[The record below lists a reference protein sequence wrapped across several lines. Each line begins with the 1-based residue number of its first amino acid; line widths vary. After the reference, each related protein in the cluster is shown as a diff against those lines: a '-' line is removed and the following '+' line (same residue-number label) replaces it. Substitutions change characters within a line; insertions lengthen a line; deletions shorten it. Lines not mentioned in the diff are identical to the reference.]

1 MQDQNNLSCLDM
13 EMTGLNPE
21 TDKIIEIAM
30 IITDKDLNVLAQSEV
45 FAIHQ
50 SDEIMDNMD
59 EWCTATH
66 ARTGLTARVKA
77 SHYTE
82 AEVEQKLLDF
92 MSAWLPAKASPMCGN
107 TIHQDRRF
115 MVKYMPRLEAFF
127 HYRNLD
133 VSTLKELAR
142 RWHPAVYKGVVKKG
156 SHKALDDILES
167 IDELKYYRETFLRL
181 PESGARHSLR
191 AAQNAKIFSALI
203 SELTEI

>member
-1 MQDQNNLSCLDM
+1 MKDQNNLCWLDM

-21 TDKIIEIAM
+21 TDKIIEVAM

-82 AEVEQKLLDF
+82 ADVEQKLLDF

-107 TIHQDRRF
+107 TNHQERRF
-115 MVKYMPRLEAFF
+115 MVQYMPRLEAFF

-167 IDELKYYRETFLRL
+167 IEELKYYRETFFRL
-181 PESGARHSLR
+181 PAPDNT
-191 AAQNAKIFSALI
+191 AAPAA
-203 SELTEI
+203 E